1 LEKLTVRNILGMSN
15 SNLTILSCSLQH
27 TVLADMCGL
36 EKLTIV
42 TPARV

>member
-1 LEKLTVRNILGMSN
+1 MSN
-15 SNLTILSCSLQH
+15 SNRTILSSSLQH
-27 TVLADMCGL
+27 TVLADIVGL